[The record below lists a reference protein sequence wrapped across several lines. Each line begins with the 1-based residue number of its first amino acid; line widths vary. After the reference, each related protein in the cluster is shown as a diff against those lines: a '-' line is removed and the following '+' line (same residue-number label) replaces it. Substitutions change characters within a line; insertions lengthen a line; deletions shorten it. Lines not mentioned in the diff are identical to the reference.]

1 MHNQRITPMS
11 KARILVNG
19 VEAGIFEHLKNG
31 EYQFTYHS
39 NYQGA
44 PISLT
49 MPLANSTYEF
59 SVFPPF
65 FEGLL
70 PEGIMLEALLRK
82 YKIDRNDYFKQLIK
96 VGQDVVGAVTIEE
109 LR

>member
-1 MHNQRITPMS
+1 MRKASITVNGS
-11 KARILVNG
+11 KAGTLEELEG
-19 VEAGIFEHLKNG
+19 KK
-31 EYQFTYHS
+31 YQFTYL
-39 NYQGA
+39 NDYQGA
-44 PISLT
+44 PVSLT
-49 MPLANSTYEF
+49 MPLTNKIYDF
-59 SVFPPF
+59 DVFPPF

-82 YKIDRNDYFKQLIK
+82 YKIDRNDYFGQLII